1 MGGKY
6 EIRGWNDDE
15 VGLSFYDFTDSWFKM
30 KILVW
35 RAKRK
40 CRSVLLI
47 VKKKVKGF

>member
-6 EIRGWNDDE
+6 EIRGWYDDE
-15 VGLSFYDFTDSWFKM
+15 VGLSFCEFTDSWFEM

-47 VKKKVKGF
+47 VRKKVKGF

>member
-1 MGGKY
+1 MAGKY
-6 EIRGWNDDE
+6 EIRGWNEDE
-15 VGLSFYDFTDSWFKM
+15 VGLSFCEFTDSWFKM

-47 VKKKVKGF
+47 VRKKVKEF